1 MLRKYRSQHDSLVV
15 GQTCHFWRDA
25 RAADLVK
32 VRWHGPARVVMVE
45 TDDEGRPRLYWL
57 AFKTQLI
64 RAAPHHVRPNFED
77 ISAGVDG
84 LDAARRDVDGLRSR
98 GVTRFLDLSRVNRRN
113 IDDIDDDEEAMD
125 DGDGPGDDGDDGF
138 QWSHQPPEGASVR
151 TRGMI
156 ARSWI

>member
-1 MLRKYRSQHDSLVV
+1 MITWWLAKLATFGEMQELLI
-15 GQTCHFWRDA
+15 W
-25 RAADLVK
+25 LVK

-45 TDDEGRPRLYWL
+45 TDEEGRPRLYWL

-64 RAAPHHVRPNFED
+64 RAAPHHVRPNFEN

-98 GVTRFLDLSRVNRRN
+98 GVTRFLDLSRVNRQN

-125 DGDGPGDDGDDGF
+125 DDQPGDDDGF
-138 QWSHQPPEGASVR
+138 PIEPPTSRRRLTNLG
-151 TRGMI
+151 RGG
-156 ARSWI
+156 